1 MDNWTAM
8 ESAFKNG
15 YEKGYEQGRKDG
27 LKEFLIEYSNQLKE
41 VIYNLDKV
49 VADMGEE

>member
-1 MDNWTAM
+1 MNENDAT
-8 ESAFKNG
+8 EIAFKNG

-41 VIYNLDKV
+41 VIYNLNKV
-49 VADMGEE
+49 VADIGEE